1 MASKGRTLT
10 IYLAADTKKA
20 GQQVSTFGDKLKNL
34 GKVGAV
40 AAAAGLAILAKKMLD
55 VAAESVNLAS
65 DLEEVNSKLEAIY
78 GRGSAANLDKWAAGA
93 ADAFGLSEVAAKNA
107 AATFAVFGKD
117 AGLTGTELENFSTSL
132 VELGADMASFNN
144 TSLEQALGAIKS
156 GLAGS
161 SEPLLNFGVNTQVAA
176 LPQQAL
182 ADGLLDSGEKI
193 DASNKTLRVYNQ
205 LMAKTTD
212 QQGDFA
218 RTSDGLANSQ
228 RILAARMED
237 LKTQIGVALLP
248 VVTTFTAVVSDTLL
262 PALTEL
268 WEEIDQ
274 DVIAAFEAFS
284 DWMDTTGREA
294 IEGFVNFI
302 KGDFMP
308 AMELAVAY
316 LKSDTITS
324 LTELA
329 DAFTRLT
336 RAIGGES
343 NDDGTVHWF
352 TYLTRAV
359 IWLDETMNPLYKI
372 IKTITAVMNGWSDII
387 EDLRERI
394 NSFMP
399 TINAF
404 INALKTAWE
413 WAQRVNPFGGGGSAP
428 TGRAAAT
435 RVGTFNTRSRS
446 SAPTGAY
453 GNTGGMG
460 GVNIT
465 VNTGVGDP
473 IEIARTIEDV
483 LRTSRVRLGTVV

>member
-176 LPQQAL
+176 LQQQAL
-182 ADGLLDSGEKI
+182 ADGLLQSGEKI
-193 DASNKTLRVYNQ
+193 DASNKTMLVYNQ

-302 KGDFMP
+302 KNDFMP
-308 AMELAVAY
+308 AMKLAMAY
-316 LKSDTITS
+316 LESDAIAS
-324 LTELA
+324 LQRLA
-329 DAFTRLT
+329 DSFTRLT
-336 RAIGGES
+336 TAIGGEG

-352 TYLTRAV
+352 TYLTKAV
-359 IWLDETMNPLYKI
+359 IWLDQTMNPLYKI
-372 IKTITAVMNGWSDII
+372 VDGVATLMDGWADMI
-387 EDLRERI
+387 ESLKKRI
-394 NSFMP
+394 DSFMP

-413 WAQRVNPFGGGGSAP
+413 WAQRVNPLSGGGAAA
-428 TGRAAAT
+428 TGRAAAA
-435 RVGTFNTRSRS
+435 RVGTFDTRTRSG
-446 SAPTGAY
+446 AVTGAY
-453 GNTGGMG
+453 ATSGTNPAA
-460 GVNIT
+460 VNIT

-473 IEIARTIEDV
+473 IRIAREVEAIFRARD
-483 LRTSRVRLGTVV
+483 RRVGVA